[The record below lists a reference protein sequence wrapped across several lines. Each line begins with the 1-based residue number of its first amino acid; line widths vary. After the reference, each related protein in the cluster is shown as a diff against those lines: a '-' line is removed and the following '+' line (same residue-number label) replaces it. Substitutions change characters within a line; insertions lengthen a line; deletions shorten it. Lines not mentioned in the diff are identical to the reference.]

1 MIPEGNPKDEGCR
14 GKGCPLHGEGNGGS
28 AFLWVLISDIKQ
40 SSSVACGPGHLG
52 FSHSNIRCDA
62 PGHLDFSRSDTR
74 GGNPEHLDFSHSET
88 RGDGPGQVI
97 ISKLCRH
104 SHVEPRN
111 RKPVLAISSLRRR
124 HADGLAKG
132 DRKDAC
138 PPRPDLTPR
147 WCALPSPRRPDL
159 TPAAVWRGI
168 RPTSRRDSPRFTA
181 TQLCVSI
188 STLCPRICTRNSN
201 LSCRRTQRP
210 WRAQDCVRTE
220 WWEAVYAHTINNNK
234 DHTDLHENIMR
245 SRRDA
250 PRFTATRG
258 DKSKARR
265 LNLSGS

>member
-1 MIPEGNPKDEGCR
+1 M
-14 GKGCPLHGEGNGGS
+14 
-28 AFLWVLISDIKQ
+28 
-40 SSSVACGPGHLG
+40 ACGPGHLG

-147 WCALPSPRRPDL
+147 WCALPFPPSPGSD
-159 TPAAVWRGI
+159 AAVWRGI
-168 RPTSRRDSPRFTA
+168 RRESMRRPTVYRDTTLSKYIDTM
-181 TQLCVSI
+181 
-188 STLCPRICTRNSN
+188 STNALHRYCARNSN

-210 WRAQDCVRTE
+210 WRAQDCVRT
-220 WWEAVYAHTINNNK
+220 VV
-234 DHTDLHENIMR
+234 
-245 SRRDA
+245 
-250 PRFTATRG
+250 
-258 DKSKARR
+258 
-265 LNLSGS
+265 GSCVRTQN

>member
-1 MIPEGNPKDEGCR
+1 MIPEGNPKEDGCR

-40 SSSVACGPGHLG
+40 SSSVACGPGHL
-52 FSHSNIRCDA
+52 
-62 PGHLDFSRSDTR
+62 DFSRSVSR
-74 GGNPEHLDFSHSET
+74 GDDPEHLDFSHSDT
-88 RGDGPGQVI
+88 RGGGPGQVI

-104 SHVEPRN
+104 SHGEPRK

-168 RPTSRRDSPRFTA
+168 RHTSR
-181 TQLCVSI
+181 
-188 STLCPRICTRNSN
+188 
-201 LSCRRTQRP
+201 
-210 WRAQDCVRTE
+210 
-220 WWEAVYAHTINNNK
+220 
-234 DHTDLHENIMR
+234 
-245 SRRDA
+245 
-250 PRFTATRG
+250 
-258 DKSKARR
+258 
-265 LNLSGS
+265 